1 MSPASVV
8 QEQALLRAA
17 RAGDEGAFRSFVE
30 PHRAELQAHCYR
42 MLGSVHDAED
52 AVQDALLRAW
62 RGLRRF
68 EGRSSRR
75 TWLYKIATNT
85 CLDEIARRPKRVLP
99 AAYGPATPA
108 GEGVG
113 PPLVESVWI
122 EPYPDERLADLSDA
136 PGARYEQREA
146 VELAFIAALQ
156 HLPPRQRAVLIMREV
171 LGFSAK
177 ETAEMLESTPQS
189 VNSAMQRARKTLDE
203 HAPEESQQQSAR
215 ALGDDELRE
224 LVDRYADAWERGDV
238 DTIVELLAEDVL
250 VTMPPMATWY
260 AGREAAAY
268 FLREVAFAH
277 RWDSERFVEG
287 ERRVRLVPARAAAQP
302 ALASYSWSEE
312 EGAYLPMAIQ
322 VLWLR
327 DGRIGEIDG
336 FVFPADFPLYGLPE
350 RLEPSS

>member
-1 MSPASVV
+1 MSSASLAH
-8 QEQALLRAA
+8 EQALLQAA

-30 PHRAELQAHCYR
+30 PHRAELHAHCYR

-99 AAYGPATPA
+99 AGFGPATPM
-108 GEGVG
+108 GEGLG
-113 PPLVESVWI
+113 APLVESVWV
-122 EPYPDERLADLSDA
+122 EPYPDERLADVRDA

-156 HLPPRQRAVLIMREV
+156 HLPARQRAVLIIREV

-177 ETAEMLESTPQS
+177 ETAELLDTTPQS

-203 HAPEESQQQSAR
+203 HAPESSQQESLR
-215 ALGDDELRE
+215 ALGDEELSE
-224 LVDRYADAWERGDV
+224 LVERYADAWERGDV
-238 DTIVELLAEDVL
+238 DAIVGMLSDDVL
-250 VTMPPMATWY
+250 VTMPPMATWFD
-260 AGREAAAY
+260 GRAAAAY
-268 FLREVAFAH
+268 FLREIAFAH
-277 RWDSERFVEG
+277 VWDDERFVAG

-302 ALASYSWSEE
+302 ALASYRWDDDAQ
-312 EGAYLPMAIQ
+312 AYVPMAIQ

-327 DGRIGEIDG
+327 DGRISEIDG
-336 FVFPADFPLYGLPE
+336 FVFPQDFPLYGLPA
-350 RLEPSS
+350 RLDR

>member
-1 MSPASVV
+1 
-8 QEQALLRAA
+8 
-17 RAGDEGAFRSFVE
+17 
-30 PHRAELQAHCYR
+30 
-42 MLGSVHDAED
+42 
-52 AVQDALLRAW
+52 
-62 RGLRRF
+62 
-68 EGRSSRR
+68 
-75 TWLYKIATNT
+75 
-85 CLDEIARRPKRVLP
+85 VLP
-99 AAYGPATPA
+99 VGYGPATPA

-122 EPYPDERLADLSDA
+122 EPYPDERLADLTDA

-156 HLPPRQRAVLIMREV
+156 HLPARQRAVLIMREV

-203 HAPEESQQQSAR
+203 HAPQESQQESAR
-215 ALGDDELRE
+215 MLGDDALRD
-224 LVDRYADAWERGDV
+224 LVERYADAWERGDV
-238 DTIVELLAEDVL
+238 DTIVGMLAEDVL

-260 AGREAAAY
+260 AGRDAAAF
-268 FLREVAFAH
+268 FLRDVAFAH
-277 RWDSERFVEG
+277 RWDSGRFVEG

-302 ALASYSWSEE
+302 ALASYTWSEE
-312 EGAYLPMAIQ
+312 EGAYMPMAIQ

-336 FVFPADFPLYGLPE
+336 FVFPADFPLYGLPA
-350 RLEPSS
+350 RLEPSP